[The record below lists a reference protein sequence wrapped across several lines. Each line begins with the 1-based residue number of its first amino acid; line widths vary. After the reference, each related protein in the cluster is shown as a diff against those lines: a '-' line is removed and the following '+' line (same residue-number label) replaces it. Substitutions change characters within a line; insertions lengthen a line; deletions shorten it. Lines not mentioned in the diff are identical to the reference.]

1 MKEVPGELKPLDDVK
16 IFEIAKGEA
25 LTYGEMHPL
34 NYNLAV
40 RGLES
45 ALERL
50 RAHFGEDEIMIS
62 QLKLGG
68 VDMAVVMHPNDF
80 VLILTETQDD
90 QAIKS

>member
-50 RAHFGEDEIMIS
+50 REHFGADGIKVS
-62 QLKLGG
+62 QLKLGDS
-68 VDMAVVMHPNDF
+68 DMAVVMRPNEF
-80 VLILTETQDD
+80 VLILTETRDV
-90 QAIKS
+90 

>member
-1 MKEVPGELKPLDDVK
+1 MQEVPGELKPLEDIK

-25 LTYGEMHPL
+25 LTYTEMHPL

-40 RGLES
+40 RGLGS

-50 RAHFGEDEIMIS
+50 RVHFGQDEIKIS

-68 VDMAVVMHPNDF
+68 HDMAVVMRPNDF
-80 VLILTETQDD
+80 VLILTETQDN
-90 QAIKS
+90 